1 MTVPIKCPH
10 CWRVLDVAQN
20 LMDKDI
26 QCKFCQRSLRVS
38 LDLVQRE
45 EDMEAAG
52 QKAVAVNLGEEVKKV
67 RNLLFII
74 LGFYAVG
81 GIALPLYI
89 PGSGHGTEEVRGEVE
104 NQGVVLGAAIRDNG
118 QSLHAIAGSA
128 AATEQNT
135 GKLETEIQ
143 ALRRDLSTMAA
154 SNARLQASVEQI
166 EAAMRRIEET
176 HKEKKEGPGG
186 G

>member
-1 MTVPIKCPH
+1 MTVRIKCPH

-26 QCKFCQRSLRVS
+26 QCKFCERSLRVS

-89 PGSGHGTEEVRGEVE
+89 PGSSQGTEDVRGEVE
-104 NQGVVLGAAIRDNG
+104 NQGIVLGTAIRGNG
-118 QSLHAIAGSA
+118 ESLGQIAASA
-128 AATEQNT
+128 DATEKHT
-135 GKLETEIQ
+135 AKLETEIQ
-143 ALRRDLSTMAA
+143 ALRRDLATMSA
-154 SNARLQASVEQI
+154 SNAQLQETVGRI
-166 EAAMRRIEET
+166 EATMRRMEET